1 MAAARTWKSKK
12 RFLHQR
18 SGDWNCVV
26 SLSQFIADLPE
37 NPRSRLAPTPSGFL
51 HRGNAFNFLLTWTLV
66 RQKHGTLHLRIDD
79 LDSARRRLEYI
90 EDIFESLGWLGIERD
105 SGPRNSTEQQN
116 IFSQVLRLR
125 RYHDLIQKL
134 IDQGHCFACTCSRTE
149 IGPVYPGTCEAKN
162 LALDEPGTS
171 IRLRVQPDEIV
182 QIKDRVTTSFAIG
195 QETGSFVIRRKDGL
209 PSYQIASV
217 ADDEDMQM
225 NLIVRG
231 VDLLPSTAMQTLIA
245 EKAGLLNFK
254 NTVFVHHSLITKDGE
269 KLSKSAGAESLRV
282 LRQGGEE
289 AARRLC
295 REFEVW
301 ANAL

>member
-1 MAAARTWKSKK
+1 M
-12 RFLHQR
+12 
-18 SGDWNCVV
+18 
-26 SLSQFIADLPE
+26 SLAELIAGIPE
-37 NPRSRLAPTPSGFL
+37 NPRSRIAPTPSGLL

-66 RQKHGTLHLRIDD
+66 RQKQGTLHLRIDD
-79 LDSARRRLEYI
+79 LDSARRRKEYI
-90 EDIFESLGWLGIERD
+90 EDIFESLHWLGIDWD

-116 IFSQVLRLR
+116 IFSQDLRLR
-125 RYHDLIQKL
+125 RYHDLIQRL
-134 IDQGHCFACTCSRTE
+134 IDHGHCFACTCSRTE
-149 IGPVYPGTCEAKN
+149 TGPVYPGTCEAKN
-162 LALDEPGTS
+162 LPLDEPGTS
-171 IRLRVQPDEIV
+171 IRLRVAQDEIV

-195 QETGSFVIRRKDGL
+195 PETGSFVIRRKDGL

-231 VDLLPSTAMQTLIA
+231 RDLLPSTAMQTLIA

-254 NTVFVHHSLITKDGE
+254 NASFIHHSLITKDGE

-289 AARRLC
+289 AAKSIR
-295 REFEVW
+295 REFERW